1 MARFIMRKTRKN
13 YCRTDVSRLKKYV
26 CVLINHI
33 SILNI
38 CLEMTLI
45 LIIMFRLLYKYQLIE
60 LSMAVHSKR
69 WLTPRWPNRC
79 EGTDCVIIPIIGR
92 ESADTSVSQSCHRH
106 HGVSCGLGNKR
117 ELRQTVR
124 RNLTRAFRWRHTQ
137 T

>member
-33 SILNI
+33 SILNNVQVA
-38 CLEMTLI
+38 LN
-45 LIIMFRLLYKYQLIE
+45 FKYQLIE

-79 EGTDCVIIPIIGR
+79 EGTDYVIIPIIGR

-124 RNLTRAFRWRHTQ
+124 RNPTRAFRWRHTQ